1 MKRKSLIVVATLG
14 CTFALSLGI
23 SATTFAQQVNVGGPF
38 NNVGGGFY
46 ENIGVNWGLRGPG
59 WFFNFGGP
67 PVGPGFG
74 GADPNAGANFGAGFR
89 NGNTSGFFNLNVGQG
104 ANTNFVSQTPNV
116 TIPNGGNGYFIDGQ
130 FRPFVTSI
138 MPIVGDPSDPSPL
151 RERLRRIKEGEVAIP
166 SPTDTSAASGASG
179 GGGGGASNR
188 PSSAERGD
196 LSVAAIKA
204 QAAAEQSDD
213 AELAVLLEKGKGAEA
228 AGKPNV
234 ARIYYQMAARRAQGE
249 RQQAILKH
257 LETLP
262 K

>member
-1 MKRKSLIVVATLG
+1 MQWKSAIAMAVMAGSLCAT
-14 CTFALSLGI
+14 
-23 SATTFAQQVNVGGPF
+23 SAAVAQQVNLSGPYS
-38 NNVGGGFY
+38 NVGSGFY
-46 ENIGVNWGLRGPG
+46 ENIGTSWGLRGPG
-59 WFFNFGGP
+59 WFFNFGGGSP
-67 PVGPGFG
+67 IAANPGFG
-74 GADPNAGANFGAGFR
+74 GFEPGSGANFGAGFR
-89 NGNTSGFFNLNVGQG
+89 AGNTTGFFNLTAGQG
-104 ANTNFVSQTPNV
+104 ANSTFVSQTPNV

-151 RERLRRIKEGEVAIP
+151 RERLRRLNEGEVAAP
-166 SPTDTSAASGASG
+166 SPGEESTQAASG
-179 GGGGGASNR
+179 GGASSR
-188 PSSAERGD
+188 SSTAERGD

-204 QAAAEQSDD
+204 QAAAANQAEDT
-213 AELAVLLEKGKGAEA
+213 ELAVILEKAKGAET

-249 RQQAILKH
+249 QQREILKH